1 MDIDPYAV
9 LGLLPDASLPQIK
22 SAHRKLVLKCHPDK
36 IKDDALRN
44 DAQNEF
50 QRVQHAYEL
59 LSDASRRT
67 KYDQKVRLAELRR
80 QMKEEQ
86 QQANA
91 HASKAREYRN
101 GRFYEERM
109 PADAFDFDDE
119 PIPAPSPSARKH
131 DDWARRPREERK
143 KSSKSRDA
151 STSYSSRAKYR
162 TKERR
167 RETFEKY
174 APYVESEGSD
184 SGASYV
190 YVKRPEDEQPSP
202 RKSKPTAAPPPPPPT
217 EDKDDDCP
225 DHYESKHEKL
235 HTTARD
241 YIRRSKDTAP
251 VEIDSRHRP
260 SRSPPHPHPR
270 DYEPAPGGTPR
281 SKRPS
286 RESVRPSPSSRHG
299 SYEHLDSSSHPP
311 PPPPTSHCRASY
323 EGIKIPSMPTVN
335 TTPPLKGS
343 SAPRPPLQPSR
354 SATTAAAYARS
365 AAKRDAQFLVDMIYA
380 DGTSRSSK
388 VRGPDRYD
396 SGYSSPATPDMAHGT
411 SSPKSSTRYKIVA
424 EPDTVL
430 VEPDIPPSSSSRYPR
445 GYSPPHPPHTPDR
458 PPMSTRGSAKP
469 TRSHTAHVPG
479 SSSSRYEKRPP
490 PGSLSARPLF
500 SQVDCSS
507 PRSSKEKDIK
517 YAREYGPDRVMYS
530 SRDPYH
536 PRAYPYE
543 DCRRRQ
549 SAYA

>member
-9 LGLLPDASLPQIK
+9 LGLPSDASLPQIK

-86 QQANA
+86 LQANA

-119 PIPAPSPSARKH
+119 PMPAGTARKH
-131 DDWARRPREERK
+131 DDWARRSREERK
-143 KSSKSRDA
+143 KSSKGRDA

-167 RETFEKY
+167 RETFEKR

-217 EDKDDDCP
+217 EDKDDDYS

-235 HTTARD
+235 HTTARN
-241 YIRRSKDTAP
+241 YIRRSKGTAP

-270 DYEPAPGGTPR
+270 DYEPAAPGGTPR
-281 SKRPS
+281 SERPS

-299 SYEHLDSSSHPP
+299 SYEHLDASSHPP
-311 PPPPTSHCRASY
+311 PTSQPRASY
-323 EGIKIPSMPTVN
+323 EGIRIPSMPTAS
-335 TTPPLKGS
+335 TTPPPKSS
-343 SAPRPPLQPSR
+343 SAPRPSLQPSR

-365 AAKRDAQFLVDMIYA
+365 AAKRDPQVLENMISV

-396 SGYSSPATPDMAHGT
+396 SGYSSPGTPDMAHGT
-411 SSPKSSTRYKIVA
+411 SPPKSSTRYKFVA
-424 EPDTVL
+424 EPATVL
-430 VEPDIPPSSSSRYPR
+430 VEPDIPPPSSSRYPH
-445 GYSPPHPPHTPDR
+445 GYSPPRPPHTPDR
-458 PPMSTRGSAKP
+458 PPMSTRGSAKL
-469 TRSHTAHVPG
+469 TRSHTSYVPE

-490 PGSLSARPLF
+490 PGSSSTRPLF
-500 SQVDCSS
+500 GQVSSSS

-517 YAREYGPDRVMYS
+517 YAREYGPNGVMYS
-530 SRDPYH
+530 SHDPYH

-543 DCRRRQ
+543 DYRRRQ